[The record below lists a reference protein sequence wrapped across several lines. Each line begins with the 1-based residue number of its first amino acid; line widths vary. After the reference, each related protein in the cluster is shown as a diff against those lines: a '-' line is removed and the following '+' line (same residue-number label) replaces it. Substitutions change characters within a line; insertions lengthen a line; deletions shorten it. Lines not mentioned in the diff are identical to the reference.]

1 MLGSSKPDINEFR
14 LDNESFDALT
24 NDMLAANVNKMKL
37 IAHIFLL
44 GIAASKNSISH
55 IDDCI
60 HLLVKIN
67 GFDQC
72 SVVCRFFSK
81 LAGPVIPQYPFHE
94 TTGDCGPVTN
104 PH

>member
-60 HLLVKIN
+60 HFLVKIN
-67 GFDQC
+67 GFDEC
-72 SVVCRFFSK
+72 SVVCRFFCK
-81 LAGPVIPQYPFHE
+81 LAGPVIPQL
-94 TTGDCGPVTN
+94 N
-104 PH
+104 PHGS

>member
-1 MLGSSKPDINEFR
+1 
-14 LDNESFDALT
+14 
-24 NDMLAANVNKMKL
+24 MLAANVNKMKL
-37 IAHIFLL
+37 IAHIFLH

-81 LAGPVIPQYPFHE
+81 LAGPVIPQ
-94 TTGDCGPVTN
+94 VN
-104 PH
+104 PHGSWPNNAEIFL